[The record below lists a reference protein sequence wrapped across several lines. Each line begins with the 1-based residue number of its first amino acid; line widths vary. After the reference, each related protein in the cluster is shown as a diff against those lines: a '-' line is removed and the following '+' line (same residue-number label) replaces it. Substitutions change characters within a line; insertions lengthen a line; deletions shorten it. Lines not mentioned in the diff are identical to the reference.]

1 MQQQKQQTQPK
12 AAPLAPAPPKPVANV
27 WYIDAQGRRWRE
39 GPTLAVDERGT
50 AHWSRPAF
58 VTLAPHVRLA
68 HPIAAVWVNHCTD
81 EWELVECGFTRD
93 LHAAQEAL
101 VVNVM
106 CAYLHEELAFFLR
119 TYQPDRASED
129 VGALVRAYVRHPVLS
144 MLRWIMVRGDRNVDA
159 MMPTLQPNTP
169 AWLPLEVMRHM
180 ATRVYTRF
188 YTYDAEERAASHDVQ
203 GNAFQLG
210 HRALMTVLAR
220 ALARQPLY
228 KAYRGLFACS
238 ECDATDE
245 AACAQLQA
253 AKQTEPH
260 FFQRASRETILR
272 ASWCARHT
280 DPRQRIA

>member
-1 MQQQKQQTQPK
+1 MQQQKQQTQAPPK
-12 AAPLAPAPPKPVANV
+12 APAPPKPVANV
-27 WYIDAQGRRWRE
+27 WYIDAQMRRWRE

-58 VTLAPHVRLA
+58 VTLAPHVKLA
-68 HPIAAVWVNHCTD
+68 HPISAVWVNHCTD

-129 VGALVRAYVRHPVLS
+129 VGALVRTYVRHPVLS

-159 MMPTLQPNTP
+159 MTPTLQPDTP
-169 AWLPLEVMRHM
+169 AWLPLSVMRHM
-180 ATRVYTRF
+180 ASRVYTRF
-188 YTYDAEERAASHDVQ
+188 YTYDAEERAANEA
-203 GNAFQLG
+203 GNDFQLG
-210 HRALMTVLAR
+210 HRALMAVLAR

-228 KAYRGLFACS
+228 RAYRTLFACI
-238 ECDATDE
+238 ECDAADE
-245 AACAQLQA
+245 AACTRLQE
-253 AKQTEPH
+253 KQTEPH

-272 ASWCARHT
+272 ASWSARHLN
-280 DPRQRIA
+280 PARIA